1 VYFNG
6 LSNEETFALT
16 KAMVAQSDRLDL
28 SSIPGTKVDKHS
40 TGGVGDKTT
49 IVLVPLLA
57 SLGVPM
63 VKLSGRGLGHTGGTV
78 DKLESI
84 PGFSTELAP
93 SQILN
98 QGRRLMGVM
107 AGHTQDLVPVDQRL
121 YQLRDVTATVESLPL
136 IAASIMSKKIA
147 SGATALVLDVKV
159 GSGAFM
165 KDLDQARKLA
175 QLMIDIGTSSGV
187 RTVALLTDMSQPLG
201 YCVGNSLEVAEAIDT
216 LKGEGPL
223 DLTLL
228 CVELAACS
236 LTLSRDLR
244 IEDARRMA
252 QEHLC
257 NGQALSKF
265 KEIVS
270 AQGGVEEVI
279 SDYSLLPQA
288 SLTHTL
294 TAQVTGFIT
303 EINAEA
309 VGTASMILGA
319 GRATKDAT
327 IDLGAGLRLL
337 AKRGDFVNKGQ
348 PLAHLYTNNK
358 QALPEACSILE
369 KSICVAKERPGIKSL
384 IIDRLEGPR

>member
-1 VYFNG
+1 MRTVDLIKAKRDGRILQAEEMEWLVVEYAKGHIPDYQMSAFLMAVYFNG
-6 LSNEETFALT
+6 LSNEETLALT

-107 AGHTQDLVPVDQRL
+107 AGHTHDLVPVDQKL

-279 SDYSLLPQA
+279 SDYSLL
-288 SLTHTL
+288 
-294 TAQVTGFIT
+294 
-303 EINAEA
+303 
-309 VGTASMILGA
+309 
-319 GRATKDAT
+319 
-327 IDLGAGLRLL
+327 
-337 AKRGDFVNKGQ
+337 
-348 PLAHLYTNNK
+348 
-358 QALPEACSILE
+358 
-369 KSICVAKERPGIKSL
+369 
-384 IIDRLEGPR
+384 